1 MGLLGERVSRI
12 RTVKPSYWSHHKV
25 ARVSRDARLLFLG
38 LLNEA
43 DDEGRLDGSVKRIAG
58 IVFPHD
64 DDVTARKVARWLDEL
79 ASVGLAVPYE
89 ACGHSYLVLPGFTEH
104 QVVNRP
110 TPSTLPAPPPDIS
123 LTGPG
128 VLPDNAVGEGK
139 GMERNGG
146 RARAERIPDTFTVTE
161 EMNTWAK
168 SKCPDIDIVLHTQRF
183 VNYWK
188 AAGGR
193 NAVKLDWLRTWQ
205 NWLLKEQDS
214 TPTWKRTSGKAK
226 L

>member
-1 MGLLGERVSRI
+1 MGRMSRI
-12 RTVKPSYWSHHKV
+12 RTVKPSFWSHHKT

-43 DDEGRLDGSVKRIAG
+43 DDEGRLDGSAKRIAG

-64 DDVTARKVARWLDEL
+64 SDVTARKVDKWLSEL
-79 ASVGLAVPYE
+79 ALVGLAVPYE
-89 ACGHSYLVLPGFTEH
+89 ACGHWYLVLPGFTEH

-128 VLPDNAVGEGK
+128 MFRDDAVGEGK
-139 GMERNGG
+139 GMEGKGRE
-146 RARAERIPDTFTVTE
+146 RARAERIPETFTVTE
-161 EMNTWAK
+161 EMRAWAK
-168 SKCPDIDIVLHTQRF
+168 SKCPDIDLDLHTQRF

-214 TPTWKRTSGKAK
+214 IPQWKRNQGGAK